1 MENTISGQG
10 TKQSRETDLNPP
22 AVAHLGDGGGLAQK
36 GSMNLENSAWVL
48 MILWKENRHHLR
60 VD

>member
-1 MENTISGQG
+1 MGNTISGQG

-22 AVAHLGDGGGLAQK
+22 AVAHLGDGSGLAQK
-36 GSMNLENSAWVL
+36 GNMNLENSTWVL
-48 MILWKENRHHLR
+48 MILWKENSHHLL